1 MGAQRGNAVR
11 HEVSPSVLHG
21 RPVSMGPQPAV
32 PAAPPNGL
40 PAKPPLPPKAPP
52 LPPTAPPLPPTAPPL
67 PPTAPPLPPSAA
79 ISRER
84 LPQPAASPTPP
95 MTTKS
100 PASLMPRSM
109 PRIAHSFARPKIR
122 VPGGTL
128 AVTQTLPPMVEPWPI
143 TVSPPKMVAP
153 E

>member
-1 MGAQRGNAVR
+1 
-11 HEVSPSVLHG
+11 
-21 RPVSMGPQPAV
+21 MGPQPAV
-32 PAAPPNGL
+32 PAAPPKGL
-40 PAKPPLPPKAPP
+40 PAKPPLPPK
-52 LPPTAPPLPPTAPPL
+52 APPLPPTAPPL

-84 LPQPAASPTPP
+84 LPQPAVSPRPP
-95 MTTKS
+95 MTTQS
-100 PASLMPRSM
+100 PTSLMPGSM
-109 PRIAHSFARPKIR
+109 PRNAHSFARPKIR

-128 AVTQTLPPMVEPWPI
+128 AVTHTLPPMVEPLPI